1 MRSPAKSK
9 LQVALVAGLAVGV
22 AVVSGCT
29 GAAIEDDGVDD
40 RSRRGELV
48 VYQADDFDTGT
59 SRTTYA
65 LRDALGGEQPLL
77 FDSDPKLQPGTPL
90 KVWGNATTGDT
101 LRVTSFRRM
110 PPPDATLQSALVGA
124 APFAARSFAFVIVD
138 TGGGLTQVRWDGT
151 MHDVTTDF
159 LMGRLVNDDDSLR
172 NYYLGDSYQMQDITA
187 KVIGP
192 LQYTVSGCDTS
203 AMATALRP
211 MVDAQGGPFNHYLWY
226 YGSKNADC
234 TWSGLASVGTPQSP
248 QRNTWYNQSV
258 GCVVLI
264 QEPGHNF
271 GMQHSSSLDCG
282 TAAMADD
289 PNDCTTSEYGDPL
302 DPMGG
307 GCRHMNAWQKSFQGW
322 LSSCNGVRVQSSG
335 TFTLLPFEMACDG
348 AQFLQIKAP
357 KPRQFMRPAAGG
369 GNATTENLD
378 YYYLGAR
385 TPVDFDGT
393 LGNSRALTPQVL
405 VHMAADLR
413 GRTDRGLHTFLLDM
427 TPSTSSFGDA
437 ALPVGVPFT
446 DPAGGLTI
454 TVDSVSNA
462 GATITVEYAAAG
474 GAAPTCMD
482 GTTAFAPPGP
492 GMESC
497 SGTVAPTGA
506 AGASGAAG
514 TGGRG
519 GSGAAGMAGGP
530 AGTTGQAGASPL
542 GAAGNSGSAGDGP
555 GQTSDG
561 RGLTGGCACEVSG
574 TPAGGG
580 SLALL
585 LGLIALGRR
594 RSRRP

>member
-1 MRSPAKSK
+1 MD
-9 LQVALVAGLAVGV
+9 L
-22 AVVSGCT
+22 C
-29 GAAIEDDGVDD
+29 
-40 RSRRGELV
+40 RGELV

-211 MVDAQGGPFNHYLWY
+211 MVDAQGGPFHALPLVLRQQEC
-226 YGSKNADC
+226 GLHVERPGVRRDAAIAAAKHLVQPVRRLRRADPGAGPQLRHAALVVARLRYRGDGGRPQRLHDQRIRR
-234 TWSGLASVGTPQSP
+234 SARPHGRRLPAHERLAEVVPGLAH
-248 QRNTWYNQSV
+248 RAA
-258 GCVVLI
+258 
-264 QEPGHNF
+264 
-271 GMQHSSSLDCG
+271 
-282 TAAMADD
+282 TA
-289 PNDCTTSEYGDPL
+289 C
-302 DPMGG
+302 
-307 GCRHMNAWQKSFQGW
+307 
-322 LSSCNGVRVQSSG
+322 RVQSSG

-369 GNATTENLD
+369 GSATTENLD
-378 YYYLGAR
+378 YYYLEAR

-482 GTTAFAPPGP
+482 GTTAFAARRGRAWSPAPGP
-492 GMESC
+492 SAQRARR
-497 SGTVAPTGA
+497 APA
-506 AGASGAAG
+506 
-514 TGGRG
+514 
-519 GSGAAGMAGGP
+519 GSGHRVAVAARRRP
-530 AGTTGQAGASPL
+530 AWREGRRGDRAGQAGASPL
-542 GAAGNSGSAGDGP
+542 GAAGSSGRRRATVP
-555 GQTSDG
+555 ARRPDG

-580 SLALL
+580 AAWRCCS
-585 LGLIALGRR
+585 G
-594 RSRRP
+594 

>member
-1 MRSPAKSK
+1 M
-9 LQVALVAGLAVGV
+9 L

-40 RSRRGELV
+40 GSRRGELV
-48 VYQADDFDTGT
+48 VYQADDFDTGV

-77 FDSDPKLQPGTPL
+77 FDSDPKLQPGTPI

-110 PPPDATLQSALVGA
+110 PPPDATIQSALIGA
-124 APFAARSFAFVIVD
+124 TPFTARSFAFVIVD

-226 YGSKNADC
+226 YGSKNAEC

-248 QRNTWYNQSV
+248 QKNTWYNQSV

-289 PNDCTTSEYGDPL
+289 ANDCTTSEYGDPL

-322 LSSCNGVRVQSSG
+322 LSDCNGVRVQSSG
-335 TFTLLPFEMACDG
+335 TFTLVPFEMACNG

-378 YYYLGAR
+378 YYYLEAR

-427 TPSTSSFGDA
+427 TPSTSSFSDA

-482 GTTAFAPPGP
+482 GTTAF
-492 GMESC
+492 
-497 SGTVAPTGA
+497 VA
-506 AGASGAAG
+506 AGAGHGVLLRDRGADRR
-514 TGGRG
+514 GGRQRCSGHGWPRRQRRG
-519 GSGAAGMAGGP
+519 GTTGMAGGP

-542 GAAGNSGSAGDGP
+542 GAAGNNGSAGDGP

-574 TPAGGG
+574 APAGGGG

-585 LGLIALGRR
+585 LGLVALVRR
-594 RSRRP
+594 RSRRQ